1 MTSPAAY
8 VSAVA
13 ATLSQKN
20 LNGRYISLLCQTHG
34 RSPARLTMKT
44 AEYLSAIERVTELKL
59 SSL

>member
-20 LNGRYISLLCQTHG
+20 LNGRYISLLCQTNG
-34 RSPARLTMKT
+34 QRTARLNIKT
-44 AEYLSAIERVTELKL
+44 AEYLSAIEMVTEPKL